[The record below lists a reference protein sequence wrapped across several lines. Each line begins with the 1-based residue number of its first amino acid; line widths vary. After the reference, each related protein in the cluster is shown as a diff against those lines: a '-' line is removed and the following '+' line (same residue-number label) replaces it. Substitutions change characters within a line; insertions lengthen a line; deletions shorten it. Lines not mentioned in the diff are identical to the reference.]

1 MAFPRHQGDSGW
13 LMPEGFH
20 QLLRRYLWLSGF
32 SHINLQAFETS
43 SAVEVVV
50 PDERGKE
57 DETADLFQW
66 SAGDRDSNNGARR
79 VGSIPSVTHT
89 IRSGPSRV
97 EPTSAQE
104 HARHQRQFE
113 PGDPV
118 KGGP

>member
-1 MAFPRHQGDSGW
+1 MPNFNASVPEVLSPDGKISKVIVFPEKTTKKGYTIKT
-13 LMPEGFH
+13 LK
-20 QLLRRYLWLSGF
+20 
-32 SHINLQAFETS
+32 
-43 SAVEVVV
+43 VVV

-104 HARHQRQFE
+104 HARHQRQFGE
-113 PGDPV
+113 NLKPIL
-118 KGGP
+118 